1 MSLSVIKE
9 DIAPYLLALL
19 CVVVW
24 LLFKTPFPKNPDALF
39 GATATVASVFA
50 SFLGVSKALILSIKE
65 TPTYK
70 VLKKLNQTN
79 RLFSFLKAGI
89 WSAVV
94 LAALSIL
101 GFFISHEASVYKIP
115 WFTIFAGF
123 YIFSSALS
131 LFLFGRVTN
140 IFFKLLNQA

>member
-1 MSLSVIKE
+1 MNFSTAKE
-9 DIAPYLLALL
+9 NYGPLFLAIV
-19 CVVVW
+19 CVGIW
-24 LLFKTPFPKNPDALF
+24 LVFKTPFPQDPDALF

-79 RLFSFLKAGI
+79 RLFTFLKAGI
-89 WSAVV
+89 WSAVF

-101 GFFISHEASVYKIP
+101 GFFISHKATIYTVP

-123 YIFSSALS
+123 YIFSGALS
-131 LFLFGRVTN
+131 LFLFVRITN
-140 IFFKLLNQA
+140 IFFKLLSQA